1 MLRRWIRHEAGVHG
15 GLLWLKERRP
25 HLGTHADCVGLRE
38 RIWAATDCLYAPS
51 ERNVPWCPPCD
62 RRSDGGFRRA
72 SHDRSATASAR
83 RSNGSS
89 AATAYSSVE
98 LHPALESSPLAEHRT
113 SLSAACEQ

>member
-15 GLLWLKERRP
+15 GLLWLKQRRP
-25 HLGTHADCVGLRE
+25 HLWTHADCVGLRE

-72 SHDRSATASAR
+72 SHDRTAHASAR
-83 RSNGSS
+83 RSNGSA
-89 AATAYSSVE
+89 AATAYSRLKV
-98 LHPALESSPLAEHRT
+98 PPTLE
-113 SLSAACEQ
+113 